1 MSVITSASSSLSLQE
16 MASIK
21 YFFEN
26 STEELDST
34 QQQILYDQMLKVMK
48 KSLSDEGWINFLNQN
63 SDHLNSEIALLRDKA
78 KVEVFFSK
86 R

>member
-34 QQQILYDQMLKVMK
+34 QQQIL
-48 KSLSDEGWINFLNQN
+48 
-63 SDHLNSEIALLRDKA
+63 
-78 KVEVFFSK
+78 
-86 R
+86 